1 MESAPDAGGVREYVR
16 RTFHNKLRIAASSPD
31 PYVAGKRLQCMPRG
45 PVTFGPRMTH
55 LPPSHE
61 TPAAVLAPLAR
72 GLMRRAPDILSLSIH
87 DARGHALWSSG
98 DFLLPE
104 DHALI
109 AEVIEEP
116 HDVRGPSSGLWW
128 ESADTARARCAL
140 ALFEG
145 GRFCGVVLVV
155 FAGITVDE
163 TDRVQ
168 RIAALTPVLPVL
180 AKAAQRFE
188 KDEPGTDAT
197 SDTSMYAA
205 LELENLG
212 PQDALAQDL
221 ATLERDERLLDL
233 IDDALR
239 EDEFALHLQPIVSL
253 RDDNEPLIVEVLIR
267 LPTQEFGVLAS
278 HEFLETAERHGRMPA
293 IDRWVIR
300 ALLVWM
306 QRNRERWADANAVF
320 SVNLSGKSVVHP
332 DFRNYLENCLDKSG
346 LPLSALRFEVAEL
359 DAGIAP
365 QEFAALARALIER
378 GCEVSVDNAGTGSG
392 RFEFLREVNADIL
405 KIDGSLVHGASD
417 DILSRALING
427 FVHMADTLGMRTVA
441 SQVDTT
447 AKLRAVTQL
456 GVDYA
461 QGFRLKRPAHIDD
474 FQFLDCGIQLRSG
487 ACA

>member
-1 MESAPDAGGVREYVR
+1 
-16 RTFHNKLRIAASSPD
+16 
-31 PYVAGKRLQCMPRG
+31 
-45 PVTFGPRMTH
+45 MTK
-55 LPPSHE
+55 LPPSDE

-72 GLMRRAPDILSLSIH
+72 GLMRRAPEILALSVH
-87 DARGHALWSSG
+87 DTLGHALWSSG
-98 DFLLPE
+98 DFLLAE

-109 AEVIEEP
+109 AEVVEGP
-116 HDVRGPSSGLWW
+116 HDVRGQSSCLWW
-128 ESADTARARCAL
+128 ESADSARARCAL
-140 ALFEG
+140 ALYEG
-145 GRFCGVVLVV
+145 EVFCGALLVV
-155 FAGITVDE
+155 FSGLTTQE
-163 TDRVQ
+163 SDRAERV
-168 RIAALTPVLPVL
+168 AALAPVLPVL
-180 AKAAQRFE
+180 AKAAHRFE
-188 KDEPGTDAT
+188 VPVLELDESSGSTT
-197 SDTSMYAA
+197 VVAA
-205 LELENLG
+205 LRFSNVDPHDELVRDIAMAEREERV
-212 PQDALAQDL
+212 
-221 ATLERDERLLDL
+221 LEL
-233 IDDALR
+233 IDAALR

-253 RDDNEPLIVEVLIR
+253 RDDPSPGANGPLIVEVLIR

-278 HEFLETAERHGRMPA
+278 HEFLGTAERHGRMPK

-306 QRNRERWADANAVF
+306 QRNRDRWADANAVF
-320 SVNLSGKSVVHP
+320 AVNLSGKSVIRA
-332 DFRNYLENCLDKSG
+332 DFRHYLEQCLDKSG
-346 LPLSALRFEVAEL
+346 LPLSSLRFEVAEL

-405 KIDGSLVHGASD
+405 KIDGSLVQGASD

-441 SQVDTT
+441 SHVDST

-461 QGFRLKRPAHIDD
+461 QGFRVRKPLHIDE
-474 FQFLDCGIQLRSG
+474 FEFLECGIQLHGSV